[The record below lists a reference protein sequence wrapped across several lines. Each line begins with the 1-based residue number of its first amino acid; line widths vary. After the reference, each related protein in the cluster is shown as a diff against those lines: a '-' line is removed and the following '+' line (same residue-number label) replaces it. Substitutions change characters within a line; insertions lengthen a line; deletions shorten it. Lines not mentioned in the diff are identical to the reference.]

1 MKVTVTDI
9 EPGVSSFGVGF
20 FGQIKGAFSDH
31 GGPAGLVVSMFN
43 YFSILLHILN
53 CCPVCQIGFVLFCFN
68 MCQGKDPKKT
78 VKVEKTVTPTFT
90 FDQ

>member
-20 FGQIKGAFSDH
+20 YGQIQGAFSDH
-31 GGPAGLVVSMFN
+31 GGPAGLVVSMFH

-53 CCPVCQIGFVLFCFN
+53 CCPVLSNWFRLVLL
-68 MCQGKDPKKT
+68 
-78 VKVEKTVTPTFT
+78 
-90 FDQ
+90 